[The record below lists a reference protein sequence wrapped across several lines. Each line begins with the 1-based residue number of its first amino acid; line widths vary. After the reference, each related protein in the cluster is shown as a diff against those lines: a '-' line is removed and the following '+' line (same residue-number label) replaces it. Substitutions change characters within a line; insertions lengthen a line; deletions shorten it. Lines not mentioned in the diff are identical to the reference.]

1 MRPQQHK
8 FYPHNKRL
16 NREENIMLPALWVSK
31 TGLEA
36 QDLALSTVSNNLA
49 NVATTG
55 FKKDRP
61 VFEDLLYQIQRQ
73 PGANSSADSR
83 LPSGLQLG
91 TGVRTAGTQ
100 KIFTTGSLELTDQ
113 PLDLAVNGRGFFQI
127 TLPDGNTAYTRDGTF
142 HINSE
147 GVVVNVNGYPL
158 EPQITV
164 PEQANKLTVS
174 KDGIV
179 QVTITGDP
187 NPQQL
192 GQVETVDFINPAGLE
207 AAGGNLFRETASSG
221 APQAGVPAEAGF
233 GSIEQG
239 ALEKSNVEVVEELV
253 KMITVQRSYEM
264 NSKVVSAADGMLQ
277 FLTQNV

>member
-1 MRPQQHK
+1 
-8 FYPHNKRL
+8 
-16 NREENIMLPALWVSK
+16 MLPALWVSK

-49 NVATTG
+49 NVGTTG

-83 LPSGLQLG
+83 LPSGLQVG

-113 PLDLAVNGRGFFQI
+113 PLDMAINGRGFFQI
-127 TLPDGNTAYTRDGTF
+127 TLPDGNIGYSRDGTF
-142 HINSE
+142 HINNE

-179 QVTITGDP
+179 QITITGDP

-192 GQVETVDFINPAGLE
+192 GQIETVDFINPAGLE
-207 AAGGNLFRETASSG
+207 STGGNIYLETASSG
-221 APQAGVPAEAGF
+221 APQAGVPGEAGF
-233 GSIEQG
+233 GNIEQG

>member
-1 MRPQQHK
+1 MM
-8 FYPHNKRL
+8 N
-16 NREENIMLPALWVSK
+16 ALWVSK

-36 QDLALSTVSNNLA
+36 QDLALTTVSNNLA

-61 VFEDLLYQIQRQ
+61 VFEDLIYQIQRQ

-100 KIFTTGSLELTDQ
+100 KVFTEGSLEITDQ
-113 PLDLAVNGRGFFQI
+113 PLDLAINGRGFFQI
-127 TLPDGNTAYTRDGTF
+127 LMPDGNIGYTRDGTF
-142 HINSE
+142 HINNE

-158 EPQITV
+158 EPEISIPDQTS
-164 PEQANKLTVS
+164 ELTIS
-174 KDGIV
+174 QDGIV
-179 QVTITGDP
+179 QAVMFGDP
-187 NPQQL
+187 TPQGL
-192 GQVETVDFINPAGLE
+192 GQIDTVDFINPAGLQ
-207 AAGGNLFRETASSG
+207 AAGGNIFMETAASG
-221 APQAGVPAEAGF
+221 APQGGIPGEDGF
-233 GSIEQG
+233 GAMIQG
-239 ALEKSNVEVVEELV
+239 ALENSNVEVVEELV

-264 NSKVVSAADGMLQ
+264 NSKVVSAADQMLQ